1 MVLQYFNIH
10 GPDIKSLRRIEG
22 EIEIPVNG
30 TLLKVPLNR
39 YLFVRHHTLT
49 RTPANGKTFAFM
61 AKICGIGQGK
71 LSFDV
76 LAAQDNHDRYK
87 FNISVPFND
96 IVMCRLLKAND
107 VLLAINWAWISPEL
121 RRKFFRV
128 GR

>member
-10 GPDIKSLRRIEG
+10 GQDIKSLRRMDG

-39 YLFVRHHTLT
+39 YLFVRHQI
-49 RTPANGKTFAFM
+49 NGKQFAFM
-61 AKICGIGQGK
+61 AKVCGIGQGK

-76 LAAQDNHDRYK
+76 LAAQSDHDRYK
-87 FNISVPFND
+87 FNISVPFNE

-107 VLLAINWAWISPEL
+107 IPLAINWAWISPEL

>member
-10 GPDIKSLRRIEG
+10 GQDIKSLRRMDG

-39 YLFVRHHTLT
+39 YLFVRHQIS
-49 RTPANGKTFAFM
+49 GKQFAFM
-61 AKICGIGQGK
+61 AKICGIGQGM

-76 LAAQDNHDRYK
+76 LAAQDNHSRYK

-107 VLLAINWAWISPEL
+107 VPLAINWAWISPEL

>member
-10 GPDIKSLRRIEG
+10 GPDIKSLRRMDG

-39 YLFVRHHTLT
+39 YLFVRHEIS
-49 RTPANGKTFAFM
+49 GKQFAFM
-61 AKICGIGQGK
+61 AKICGIGQGM

-87 FNISVPFND
+87 FNISIPFNA

-107 VLLAINWAWISPEL
+107 VPLAINWAWISPEL

>member
-1 MVLQYFNIH
+1 MILKYFDIH
-10 GPDIKSLRRIEG
+10 GTDIKSLRGMEG
-22 EIEIPVNG
+22 DIEIPVNG
-30 TLLKVPLNR
+30 SLLKVPLNR

-49 RTPANGKTFAFM
+49 RTSTNGKTFAFM
-61 AKICGIGQGK
+61 AKICSIGQGN

-76 LAAQDNHDRYK
+76 LAAESNNPRYQ
-87 FNISVPFND
+87 FNINVPFND

-107 VLLAINWAWISPEL
+107 VPLAINWAWIGPEL